1 MIPLRFPHYVM
12 ITFGLFMAFILFLVF
27 KTSTVNNEL
36 VTEDYYK
43 QELDY
48 QNKIDKMGHVQGSG
62 ATLSQSNEAVLL
74 KFPDSL
80 VSVGIKGSVEFYRPS
95 DASKDI
101 KLPLALGSNGEQV
114 FPKGLFTKGLYMVK
128 VDWNQKGIE
137 YYQEQ
142 ELYLR

>member
-27 KTSTVNNEL
+27 KTSKVNNEL

-48 QNKIDKMGHVQGSG
+48 QNKIDKMGHVRGTG
-62 ATLSQSNEAVLL
+62 VTISQSSEAVLL
-74 KFPDSL
+74 QFPDSML
-80 VSVGIKGSVEFYRPS
+80 RQGVKGSVEFYRPS
-95 DASKDI
+95 DASKDV
-101 KLPLALGSNGEQV
+101 KLPLALARDGRQL
-114 FPKGLFTKGLYMVK
+114 FPKGLFAKGLYTLKM
-128 VDWNQKGIE
+128 DWSQKGVD

-142 ELYLR
+142 EFYVR